1 MILIKRYRDDCGS
14 ESKMMEK
21 ISDDGFFNDHD
32 GLYYDHDGLYN
43 DHDVLY
49 DDHDG
54 VNTSFE
60 LSHPEPVLSI
70 GDNIGEGGHM
80 VELTIPG
87 EKFMIMTMITMIMK
101 TMMIII

>member
-1 MILIKRYRDDCGS
+1 
-14 ESKMMEK
+14 MMNFAIIMHK
-21 ISDDGFFNDHD
+21 ISDDG
-32 GLYYDHDGLYN
+32 
-43 DHDVLY
+43 LY

-54 VNTSFE
+54 INTSFE

-87 EKFMIMTMITMIMK
+87 EYFFIMTMITMIMK